1 MAQGKVYKAIY
12 LALKNW
18 YEPTREGLDLFNRML
33 TPRQFGFAANLPIID
48 SRIAINRMLSYYIEQ
63 LGRLQPLLAQIL
75 FRRFQHQES
84 IKQIAYKLKISE
96 DHLNRGQ
103 KTAIIYLVGLIDD
116 EEMRQRADQAEVLEK

>member
-12 LALKNW
+12 SALKNW
-18 YEPTREGLDLFNRML
+18 YEPTGEGLDLFNRML
-33 TPRQFGFAANLPIID
+33 TPRKFGFASNLPIID

-75 FRRFQHQES
+75 FRRFQDREP
-84 IKQIAYKLKISE
+84 IKQIAYSLKISE

-103 KTAIIYLVGLIDD
+103 KTAIAYLVGLIDD
-116 EEMRQRADQAEVLEK
+116 EEMRQRAGQAEY